1 LTEKKDMYEK
11 AKSEMRIYE
20 RILAA
25 LPGFRGYKEKELRR
39 ESDKLIRNHLY
50 QRLSEARKDLKE
62 VFQKLSDHR
71 LQEVLTDMDRLIMR
85 FDRVSEKINHAS
97 YGYAGFFNV
106 VKIDEPKL
114 DKMIEFD
121 NGLFDEVAKIV
132 EETSALKKEV
142 MGHDFDK
149 VAAHIQNLN
158 DMVEEL
164 DGSFDGREE
173 IIMGVA

>member
-1 LTEKKDMYEK
+1 LSEKKDMYEK
-11 AKSEMRIYE
+11 AKSEMRLSE

-39 ESDKLIRNHLY
+39 ESDRLIRNHLY

-71 LQEVLTDMDRLIMR
+71 LQEVLTDMDRFIMR
-85 FDRVSEKINHAS
+85 FDRVAEKINHAS

-114 DKMIEFD
+114 DKMVEFD
-121 NGLFDEVAKIV
+121 NGLMDDVTKIV
-132 EETSALKKEV
+132 EETSAFKKEV

-149 VAAHIQNLN
+149 VAAHIQTLN
-158 DMVEEL
+158 VMVEEL
-164 DGSFDGREE
+164 EESFDGREE
-173 IIMGVA
+173 IIMGVT